1 MVRRI
6 GAARPI
12 VARGNL
18 ARALAVSAWLL
29 ALYACGARQAAE
41 PEARPAAPSPPARND
56 RQERGLAGEVS
67 QVTTRLFRPPQAYGS
82 DPAERS
88 AWTLWSYSIDG
99 YGRDGFL
106 TEQRAFDAQNRLT
119 GLSIRERDRDGVPSG
134 LAMRG
139 ADGSLEA
146 RCAYR
151 YDKAGRLVRE
161 EWYDG
166 SGTLTGWYDY
176 EYDSK
181 GRLARRRMETRYSD
195 GSVGRMETAYAH
207 DERGR
212 LVAEDHID
220 PRYEGV
226 SLRLEYAYDGERL
239 SRTLHLQR
247 GRWLEGVVFFSYDA
261 RGNLAHESSYQ
272 IPESVDDAPFRR
284 ASSPGDIPIAYVS
297 SERRYEYRYY

>member
-12 VARGNL
+12 GARGKL

-29 ALYACGARQAAE
+29 ALSACGARQATE
-41 PEARPAAPSPPARND
+41 PEARPAAPALPARND
-56 RQERGLAGEVS
+56 RQERGLTEEVS
-67 QVTTRLFRPPQAYGS
+67 QVTMRLFMPPQAYGS
-82 DPAERS
+82 DPADRS
-88 AWTLWSYSIDG
+88 AWTLWSYSIEG
-99 YGRDGFL
+99 YARDGFL
-106 TEQRAFDAQNRLT
+106 TEQRAFDSQNRLT

-146 RCAYR
+146 RCVYA

-161 EWYDG
+161 EWLDG
-166 SGTLTGWYDY
+166 SGALKGWYEY
-176 EYDSK
+176 EYDLK
-181 GRLARRRMETRYSD
+181 GLVSTRRMETRYSD
-195 GSVGRMETAYAH
+195 GSVNRMETVYTH
-207 DERGR
+207 DARGR

-226 SLRLEYAYDGERL
+226 SLRLEHAYEGDRRA
-239 SRTLHLQR
+239 RTLHLQR
-247 GRWLEGVVFFSYDA
+247 GRWLEGIVFFSYDE
-261 RGNLAHESSYQ
+261 RGNLALEASYQ

-284 ASSPGDIPIAYVS
+284 ASSPSDIPLAYLS
-297 SERRYEYRYY
+297 SELRYEYRYY